1 MVTRSRKIL
10 VTGFG
15 AFGGVQSNPTE
26 RIVQHIGNN
35 PPENIA
41 VSAVTLPVSWGKMP
55 VILRQHLR
63 AKRWDGVLLMGVA
76 ATRPCWS
83 IETTAK
89 NRAANLQDATGELPP
104 CDVLVPGA
112 PIYLTSSWNS
122 ETLVRLVAA
131 TGLPVQLSGDAGEYL
146 CNAALYICLAELA
159 GKGTP
164 AGFLHVPADRGT
176 CSADIKAD
184 VGTEFDFDSQLKA
197 FYAILNAM
205 AA

>member
-1 MVTRSRKIL
+1 MVTSSRKIL

-35 PPENIA
+35 SPNNVA
-41 VSAVTLPVSWGKMP
+41 ASAVTLPVSWGKMP
-55 VILRQHLR
+55 VILRQHLC
-63 AKRWDGVLLMGVA
+63 AERWDGVLLMGVA

-89 NRAANLQDATGELPP
+89 NRAASLQDATGELPQS
-104 CDVLVPGA
+104 DVLVPGA
-112 PIYLTSSWNS
+112 PSCLTSTWNS

-131 TGLPVQLSGDAGEYL
+131 TGLPVQLSEDAGEYL

-159 GKGTP
+159 GLGTP
-164 AGFLHVPADRGT
+164 AGFLHVPADTGT
-176 CSADIKAD
+176 CSVSTAAAA
-184 VGTEFDFDSQLKA
+184 GTEFDFDSQLKA
-197 FYAILNAM
+197 FYAVLNAM